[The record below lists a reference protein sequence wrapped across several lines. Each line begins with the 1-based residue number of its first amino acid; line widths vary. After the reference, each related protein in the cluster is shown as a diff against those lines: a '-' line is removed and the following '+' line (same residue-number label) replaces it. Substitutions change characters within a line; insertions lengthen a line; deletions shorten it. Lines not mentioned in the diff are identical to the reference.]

1 MDYYL
6 SPASSL
12 IKPFIGRRRAGVENP
27 ISAISI
33 NPMPELSAIAKC
45 IPKAEANKP
54 ARKTST
60 SGTAPGD
67 GPQSMIEIEFD
78 LVGR

>member
-1 MDYYL
+1 MLGSFMDYYL

-54 ARKTST
+54 ISIEPICPIPAASPCIPKT
-60 SGTAPGD
+60 
-67 GPQSMIEIEFD
+67 
-78 LVGR
+78 LL